1 MKMPKEI
8 NTYCPSCKKHQPH
21 DVEEVKKHKASEL
34 RQGQRR
40 FRRALKGYRGFPRPK
55 PEGRQKPTRKKD
67 LRYKC
72 KVCKKLN
79 VRGQSSRFKKF
90 ELVAK

>member
-1 MKMPKEI
+1 MKMPKEVR
-8 NTYCPSCKKHQPH
+8 TYCPICRKHQVH
-21 DVEEVKKHKASEL
+21 EVAEVKKHKASEL

-40 FRRALKGYRGFPRPK
+40 FRRVLSGYRGFPRPK
-55 PEGRQKPTRKKD
+55 PEGRQKPTKKRE

-72 KVCKKLN
+72 KVCKKAQ
-79 VRGQSSRFKKF
+79 VRGHAVRLKKF